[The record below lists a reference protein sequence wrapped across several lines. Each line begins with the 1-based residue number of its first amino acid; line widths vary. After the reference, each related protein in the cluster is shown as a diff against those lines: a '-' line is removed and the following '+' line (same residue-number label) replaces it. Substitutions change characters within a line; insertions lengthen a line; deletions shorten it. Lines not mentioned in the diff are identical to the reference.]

1 MNAPLY
7 ISILEHTLLPFITTV
22 YPDGHRLMADND
34 PKHTSKA
41 KAAQE
46 FLVENGVYCWCTP
59 AESPDCNPIENLW
72 HEVKEFIRRE
82 VKPTS
87 KQELIDG
94 ILSFWDTVDVDK
106 CLTYINHLRKVLP
119 KVIEKKGSAT
129 GY

>member
-7 ISILEHTLLPFITTV
+7 ISILERTLLPFITTV

-41 KAAQE
+41 ARE
-46 FLVENGVYCWCTP
+46 FLVENGVYWWRTP

-119 KVIEKKGSAT
+119 KVIEKKGAAT